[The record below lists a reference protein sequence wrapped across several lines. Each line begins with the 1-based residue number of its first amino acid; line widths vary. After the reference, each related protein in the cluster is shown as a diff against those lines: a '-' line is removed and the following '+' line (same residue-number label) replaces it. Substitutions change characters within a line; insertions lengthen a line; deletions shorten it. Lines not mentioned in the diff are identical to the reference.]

1 LASVTPDRVRN
12 RVNLSSSDIGD
23 SVVTEFI
30 VDACAEIELETGR
43 TINYQNCENA
53 EASCI
58 TDLAALYCLT
68 YLAGGSTS
76 GTSFTLGDLSVR
88 EITGG
93 VETPSPAFL
102 QQRVLKMIE
111 QLHYLLINGY
121 ITRIAR
127 GIYQTTPKGKNYLA
141 LLTS

>member
-12 RVNLSSSDIGD
+12 RVNLSSSGIGD
-23 SVVTEFI
+23 PIVTEFI

-43 TINYQNCENA
+43 TIDYQNCENA
-53 EASCI
+53 EAACI
-58 TDLAALYCLT
+58 TDLAALYCLA
-68 YLAGGSTS
+68 YLTGGSAS
-76 GTSFTLGDLSVR
+76 GTTFTLGDLSVR

-111 QLHYLLINGY
+111 QLRQPSLR
-121 ITRIAR
+121 RI
-127 GIYQTTPKGKNYLA
+127 
-141 LLTS
+141 